1 MPERLSDIL
10 TYVLSVALAV
20 AVLVFAATKIIALHG
35 MENPPA
41 NMGLNFPP
49 LQKRSLVIDGPGIAD
64 PITTRSLGTG
74 LRTRISPSQDQRDRQ
89 AAEIA
94 GKRYEL
100 LTVIDGVAFVT
111 VDSPNSAEEKTL
123 VPVSVGTKLPGGL
136 RVDVITQRDGRWSLV
151 AGDLVLEQV
160 IAPAQ

>member
-10 TYVLSVALAV
+10 TYVLSSALALG
-20 AVLVFAATKIIALHG
+20 VLVFAATKIIVLHG

-49 LQKRSLVIDGPGIAD
+49 LERRSMVSAGPGSSD
-64 PITTRSLGTG
+64 PITTRSLGPG
-74 LRTRISPSQDQRDRQ
+74 LRTRAGHPQEASDRG
-89 AAEIA
+89 ATMVA

-111 VDSPNSAEEKTL
+111 IDSVEEKTL
-123 VPVSVGTKLPGGL
+123 VPVTVGTRLPGSL
-136 RVDVITQRDGRWSLV
+136 RVEAITLRDGRWSLK
-151 AGDLVLEQV
+151 AGELVLEQSL
-160 IAPAQ
+160 AADQ

>member
-10 TYVLSVALAV
+10 TYVLSSALALG
-20 AVLVFAATKIIALHG
+20 VLVFAATKIIVLHG

-49 LQKRSLVIDGPGIAD
+49 LETRSMVSAGPGISD
-64 PITTRSLGTG
+64 PITTRSLGPG
-74 LRTRISPSQDQRDRQ
+74 LRTRAGHPQEASDLG
-89 AAEIA
+89 AAIVA

-111 VDSPNSAEEKTL
+111 IDSVEEKTL
-123 VPVSVGTKLPGGL
+123 VPVTVGTRLPGSL
-136 RVDVITQRDGRWSLV
+136 RVEAITLRDGRWSLK
-151 AGDLVLEQV
+151 AGALVLEQS
-160 IAPAQ
+160 PAADQ

>member
-10 TYVLSVALAV
+10 TYVLSAGLAV

-35 MENPPA
+35 MEDPPA

-49 LQKRSLVIDGPGIAD
+49 LQKRELVMDGPGIAD

-74 LRTRISPSQDQRDRQ
+74 LRTRISPSQAGSERQ
-89 AAEIA
+89 TSQFG

-111 VDSPNSAEEKTL
+111 VDSDADKTL
-123 VPVSVGTKLPGGL
+123 VPVIVGTKLPGGL
-136 RVDVITQRDGRWSLV
+136 RVDAITQRDGVWNLV
-151 AGDLVLEQV
+151 AGELVIEQS
-160 IAPAQ
+160 PAADQ